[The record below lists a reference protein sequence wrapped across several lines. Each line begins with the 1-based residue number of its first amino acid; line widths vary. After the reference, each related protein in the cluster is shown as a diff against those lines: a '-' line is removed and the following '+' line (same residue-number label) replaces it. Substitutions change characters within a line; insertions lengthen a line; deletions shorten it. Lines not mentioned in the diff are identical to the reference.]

1 MSGGL
6 VGEFLMPAD
15 LVGAARRLHAN
26 GFRVYDAFTPAP
38 VPELDALLPGRRG
51 AAVAAIMAGAGV
63 FGAVAAGLLQ
73 YYAAAI
79 DYPIN
84 VGGRP
89 LDSWPAFVPSAW
101 EICALFT
108 VYAGFFAFLLYS
120 RLPRLF
126 HPIFAVPDFARAS
139 QDRFF
144 LCVDARDE
152 RFDAQRVRLIFERF
166 RVVRISEVAE

>member
-6 VGEFLMPAD
+6 VGEFLSPAD
-15 LVGAARRLHAN
+15 LVGAARRLHAG

-38 VPELDALLPGRRG
+38 IRELDALLPGRRG
-51 AAVAAIMAGAGV
+51 SAVAAIMAAAGL
-63 FGAVAAGLLQ
+63 FGAVAAGLVQ

-108 VYAGFFAFLLYS
+108 VYAGFFAFLLYA

-152 RFDAQRVRLIFERF
+152 RFDAERVRLIFERF
-166 RVVRISEVAE
+166 RAVRVSEVAE

>member
-6 VGEFLMPAD
+6 IAEFCLPAD

-38 VPELDALLPGRRG
+38 LRELDALLPGRRG
-51 AAVAAIMAGAGV
+51 TAAAAIMAAAGL
-63 FGAVAAGLLQ
+63 FGAVAAWLLQ

-79 DYPIN
+79 DYPLD

-108 VYAGFFAFLLYS
+108 VYAGFLAFLLSS

-152 RFDAQRVRLIFERF
+152 RFDAERVRFIFERY
-166 RVVRISEVAE
+166 RAVRISEVAE